1 MKILLIISYFIK
13 IDIRGEI
20 LVKSSIL

>member
-20 LVKSSIL
+20 LVKASIL